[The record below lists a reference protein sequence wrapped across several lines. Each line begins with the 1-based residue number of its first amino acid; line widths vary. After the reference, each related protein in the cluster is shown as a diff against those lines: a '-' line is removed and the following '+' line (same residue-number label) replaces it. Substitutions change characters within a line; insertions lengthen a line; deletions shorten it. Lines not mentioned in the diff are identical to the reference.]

1 MEVPCW
7 AQKSAM
13 PSSQLGKFVDDFSLH
28 SNPHST
34 FQYWHPVEKE
44 ASLPVLT
51 WFLHV
56 QWPKRVLSSATGSYH
71 QILVGKGSGNS
82 QNCLGVVSRIPL
94 NNNLKDHITQWPLG
108 FLCGNLWLLE
118 GALFYKGV
126 NRNWGTLH
134 QKLLGFAR
142 QYTSPRAFE
151 KLEDCSRLKNC
162 KN

>member
-28 SNPHST
+28 SNSRST

-56 QWPKRVLSSATGSYH
+56 QWPKWVLSSAIRSYH
-71 QILVGKGSGNS
+71 QILVGKSSGNS
-82 QNCLGVVSRIPL
+82 QNCLGGGVVSGIPL
-94 NNNLKDHITQWPLG
+94 NNNLKDRITQLALG
-108 FLCGNLWLLE
+108 SLCGNLWLLE
-118 GALFYKGV
+118 GALFCKGSQPELW
-126 NRNWGTLH
+126 N
-134 QKLLGFAR
+134 
-142 QYTSPRAFE
+142 TSPETVGLCKIVHVTRGFW
-151 KLEDCSRLKNC
+151 KPGRLF
-162 KN
+162 